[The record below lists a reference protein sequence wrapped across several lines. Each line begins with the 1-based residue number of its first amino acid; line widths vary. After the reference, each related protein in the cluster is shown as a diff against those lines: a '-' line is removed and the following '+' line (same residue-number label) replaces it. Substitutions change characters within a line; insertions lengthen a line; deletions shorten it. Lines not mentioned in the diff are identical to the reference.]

1 LSNASR
7 LTVWTGVRKK
17 LVVPSPFTRLYEYWN
32 RTVTGVALV
41 LFEMSIAVR
50 KSAVPTTRVTTGT
63 STEYETAEVDADA
76 VRTDEPLWS
85 TRVGAAESTGA
96 ERVVAAAT
104 RATAQARRKRAFIWL
119 SPVIERIPHGNTQP
133 PDTCQQFP
141 VQVETLHS
149 FE

>member
-1 LSNASR
+1 V
-7 LTVWTGVRKK
+7 TVLG
-17 LVVPSPFTRLYEYWN
+17 
-32 RTVTGVALV
+32 V
-41 LFEMSIAVR
+41 LFEISIAVR

-119 SPVIERIPHGNTQP
+119 SPVFERIPHGNSQP
-133 PDTCQQFP
+133 PDTRKQFP
-141 VQVETLHS
+141 VHVQKLHS
-149 FE
+149 FG

>member
-1 LSNASR
+1 
-7 LTVWTGVRKK
+7 
-17 LVVPSPFTRLYEYWN
+17 
-32 RTVTGVALV
+32 
-41 LFEMSIAVR
+41 MSIAVR

-96 ERVVAAAT
+96 ERVVTAAT

-119 SPVIERIPHGNTQP
+119 SPVFERIRTA
-133 PDTCQQFP
+133 
-141 VQVETLHS
+141 TLNRPTPGS
-149 FE
+149 NSRSTSRSYTLSDDF